1 MTLEEEVL
9 LSLRPSEEEQAHI
22 NDVARRIM
30 DLVES
35 SGHVRAMV
43 VGSVARNTWVR
54 GDKDLDIF
62 LLFDPSLSRE
72 RL

>member
-35 SGHVRAMV
+35 SGNVQANPLFAVR
-43 VGSVARNTWVR
+43 RR
-54 GDKDLDIF
+54 
-62 LLFDPSLSRE
+62 
-72 RL
+72 